1 MTEPRGHQTLVLV
14 TLSKKGTRKPTNV
27 VIRGV
32 EPQSK
37 ALRPQVK
44 LVAGRYP
51 KPGSREVMAGKSISE
66 RIKGGQQGETLH
78 FALTD
83 WEVVGIFDAGKTAF
97 NSELWTDA

>member
-1 MTEPRGHQTLVLV
+1 
-14 TLSKKGTRKPTNV
+14 
-27 VIRGV
+27 
-32 EPQSK
+32 
-37 ALRPQVK
+37 
-44 LVAGRYP
+44 
-51 KPGSREVMAGKSISE
+51 MAGKSISE